1 MILEEFE
8 SAMSAQWLDKV
19 DLNSTLARVVVAG
32 LIGVPSVYP
41 GVPAAVS
48 LLCYYQWLCAGTSP
62 ALERV

>member
-41 GVPAAVS
+41 GVPALVS
-48 LLCYYQWLCAGTSP
+48 LLWLCAGTSP